1 MNLLNIL
8 NKQYS
13 ELTLTLTK
21 QLSKAEK
28 KEYGI
33 FITPRSIIKELYQS
47 IMSIDTTNMPHFK
60 NILEPSCGTCE
71 MLNYF
76 SENLNNVDFDC
87 IEYNETIFDAIKSMP
102 CNNTTNTV
110 SFYKMDFMDYIP
122 DKLYDLIIGNP
133 PYFVCKKEKV
143 PSELNEFI
151 SGRPNIF
158 GLFILKSIML
168 LKPNGVLAF
177 IIPRSFLNSVYYSKI
192 RNFIKKTCR
201 IIIIQDYNDDDNEF
215 IDTDQMTI
223 GLVIQRLE
231 DECHEP
237 EVCPYS
243 LKLNNSFIFSDNSVQ
258 LKQLFEGS
266 TTIEKMG
273 LKVRTGQIVW
283 NEHKDI
289 LSDNEDHSFLVYN
302 TNISK
307 NNTLEVKKFKNDQK
321 GQYIDRDGRIDPVLV
336 VNRGNGNSK
345 YKLNYAVITIGPYLV
360 ENHLNE
366 IYSPKIISKVE
377 LLDLYKK
384 IMESFQNPKTQQFI
398 DLFLGNNGLSKT
410 ELETI
415 FPIYI

>member
-1 MNLLNIL
+1 MDLLNIL

-33 FITPRSIIKELYQS
+33 FITPRSIIKQLFQS
-47 IMSIDTTNMPHFK
+47 IMSIDPTKMPQFK
-60 NILEPSCGTCE
+60 NVLEPSCGTCE

-76 SENLNNVDFDC
+76 SENLNNLDFDC

-102 CNNTTNTV
+102 CNNITNSV
-110 SFYKMDFMDYIP
+110 CFYKMNFLEYTP

-133 PYFVCKKEKV
+133 PYFVCKKTQV
-143 PSELNEFI
+143 PSEFNEFI
-151 SGRPNIF
+151 TGRPNIF
-158 GLFILKSIML
+158 GLFILKSIIL
-168 LKPNGVLAF
+168 LKPTGILAF
-177 IIPRSFLNSVYYSKI
+177 IIPRSFLNSVYYAKI
-192 RNFIKKTCR
+192 RDFIKTTCR
-201 IIIIQDYNDDDNEF
+201 IITIQDYDDDNDDF

-231 DECHEP
+231 HDCENLED
-237 EVCPYS
+237 CPYS
-243 LKLNNSFIFSDNSVQ
+243 LKLNNSFIFSDNSFQ

-289 LSDNEDHSFLVYN
+289 LSDNEDHSLLVYN

-307 NNTLEVKKFKNDQK
+307 NNTLEVKKFKNEEK
-321 GQYIDRDGRIDPVLV
+321 GQYID
-336 VNRGNGNSK
+336 
-345 YKLNYAVITIGPYLV
+345 
-360 ENHLNE
+360 
-366 IYSPKIISKVE
+366 
-377 LLDLYKK
+377 
-384 IMESFQNPKTQQFI
+384 
-398 DLFLGNNGLSKT
+398 
-410 ELETI
+410 
-415 FPIYI
+415 

>member
-1 MNLLNIL
+1 MSIFSE
-8 NKQYS
+8 QYS

-33 FITPRSIIKELYQS
+33 FITPQSIIKQLYQS
-47 IMSIDTTNMPHFK
+47 IMTIDPTNMPDIK

-76 SENLNNVDFDC
+76 SEKLKNVAFDC

-102 CNNTTNTV
+102 CNNVTNTV
-110 SFYKMDFMDYIP
+110 SFYKTDFMDYTS
-122 DKLYDLIIGNP
+122 DKLYELIIGNP

-143 PSELNEFI
+143 PCELNEFI

-158 GLFILKSIML
+158 GLFILKSIAL

-192 RNFIKKTCR
+192 RNFIKKTCK
-201 IIIIQDYNDDDNEF
+201 IVTIQDYDNNNDF

-231 DECHEP
+231 HNCDVP
-237 EVCPYS
+237 IDCPYS
-243 LKLNNSFIFSDNSVQ
+243 IKLNNSFIFSDNSNQ
-258 LKQLFEGS
+258 LKELFEGS

-289 LSDNEDHSFLVYN
+289 LSDNEYHSLLIYN

-307 NNTLEVKKFKNDQK
+307 NNTLEIKKFKNYQK

-345 YKLNYAVITIGPYLV
+345 YKLNYAVITLGPYLV

-366 IYSPKIISKVE
+366 IYSPTPINKSE

-415 FPIYI
+415 FPIYL

>member
-1 MNLLNIL
+1 MNIFSE
-8 NKQYS
+8 QYS

-33 FITPRSIIKELYQS
+33 FITPRSTIKELYQS
-47 IMSIDTTNMPHFK
+47 IMTVDPTMMPDIK
-60 NILEPSCGTCE
+60 NVLEPSCGTCE
-71 MLNYF
+71 MINYF
-76 SENLNNVDFDC
+76 SENLNNVAFDC
-87 IEYNETIFDAIKSMP
+87 IEYNETIFDAIKSMSF
-102 CNNTTNTV
+102 TNVTNSV
-110 SFYKMDFMDYIP
+110 SFYKMDFMDYKS
-122 DKLYDLIIGNP
+122 DKLYDLIVGNP

-151 SGRPNIF
+151 IGRPNIF
-158 GLFILKSIML
+158 GLFILKSITL
-168 LKPNGVLAF
+168 LKPNGILAF
-177 IIPRSFLNSVYYSKI
+177 IIPRSFLNSIYYSKI
-192 RNFIKKTCR
+192 RDFIKKTCR
-201 IIIIQDYNDDDNEF
+201 IITIEDYDAIDNDF

-231 DECHEP
+231 HNCEHLED
-237 EVCPYS
+237 CPYS
-243 LKLNNSFIFSDNSVQ
+243 LKLNNSFIFSDNSLQ
-258 LKQLFEGS
+258 LKELFEGS

-289 LSDNEDHSFLVYN
+289 LSDNEDHSLLIYN

-307 NNTLEVKKFKNDQK
+307 NNTLEIKKFKNEQK

-345 YKLNYAVITIGPYLV
+345 YKLNYAVITVGPYLV

-366 IYSPKIISKVE
+366 IYSPKKINKEE

-384 IMESFQNPKTQQFI
+384 IMASFQNPKTQQFI

-415 FPIYI
+415 FPIYL

>member
-1 MNLLNIL
+1 MNLLSIL
-8 NKQYS
+8 NNQYS

-28 KEYGI
+28 KEHGI
-33 FITPRSIIKELYQS
+33 FITPRSIIKQLYQS
-47 IMSIDTTNMPHFK
+47 IMSIDPTNMPHFK

-87 IEYNETIFDAIKSMP
+87 IEYNETIFDAIKSMS

-110 SFYKMDFMDYIP
+110 SFYKMDFMDYTS
-122 DKLYDLIIGNP
+122 DKLYDLIVGNP
-133 PYFVCKKEKV
+133 PYFVCKKTQV
-143 PSELNEFI
+143 PSEFNEFI
-151 SGRPNIF
+151 TGRPNIF

-168 LKPNGVLAF
+168 LKPNGILAF

-201 IIIIQDYNDDDNEF
+201 IITIQDYDNDNDF

-223 GLVIQRLE
+223 GLVIQRLDNDCGSQE
-231 DECHEP
+231 DCL
-237 EVCPYS
+237 YS

-258 LKQLFEGS
+258 LKELFEGS

-283 NEHKDI
+283 NEHKDL
-289 LSDNEDHSFLVYN
+289 LSDNEDHSLLIYN

-307 NNTLEVKKFKNDQK
+307 NNTLEVKKFKNEQK

-345 YKLNYAVITIGPYLV
+345 YKLNYAVITLGPYLV

-366 IYSPKIISKVE
+366 IYSPKQISKVE

-384 IMESFQNPKTQQFI
+384 IIDSFQNPKTQQFI

-415 FPIYI
+415 FPIYL

>member
-1 MNLLNIL
+1 MNLFSE
-8 NKQYS
+8 QYS

-21 QLSKAEK
+21 QLSKTEK

-33 FITPRSIIKELYQS
+33 FITPRSIIKQLYQS
-47 IMSIDTTNMPHFK
+47 IMTIDPTNIPHFK

-87 IEYNETIFDAIKSMP
+87 IEYNETIFDAIKNMS
-102 CNNTTNTV
+102 CNNVTNTV
-110 SFYKMDFMDYIP
+110 SFYKMDFMNYIS

-143 PSELNEFI
+143 PIELNEFI

-168 LKPNGVLAF
+168 LKPNGILAF

-192 RNFIKKTCR
+192 RDFIKKTCR
-201 IIIIQDYNDDDNEF
+201 IIIIQDYNDDNVF
-215 IDTDQMTI
+215 IDTVQMTI

-231 DECHEP
+231 YGCHEQ
-237 EVCPYS
+237 EDCPYS
-243 LKLNNSFIFSDNSVQ
+243 LKLNNSFIFSDNSLQ

-289 LSDNEDHSFLVYN
+289 LSDNEDHSLLVYN

-345 YKLNYAVITIGPYLV
+345 YKLNYAVITLGPYLV

-366 IYSPKIISKVE
+366 IYSPKKINKEE
-377 LLDLYKK
+377 LLELYKK
-384 IMESFQNPKTQQFI
+384 ITASFQNLKTQQFI

>member
-1 MNLLNIL
+1 MNLLSIL
-8 NKQYS
+8 NNQYS

-33 FITPRSIIKELYQS
+33 FITPRSIIKQLYQS
-47 IMSIDTTNMPHFK
+47 IMSIDPINIPHFK

-71 MLNYF
+71 ILNYF
-76 SENLNNVDFDC
+76 SENLNNINFDC

-102 CNNTTNTV
+102 CNNVTNTV
-110 SFYKMDFMDYIP
+110 SFYKMDFMDYTS
-122 DKLYDLIIGNP
+122 DKLYDLIVGNP
-133 PYFVCKKEKV
+133 PYFVCKKTQV
-143 PSELNEFI
+143 PNEFNEFI
-151 SGRPNIF
+151 TGRPNIF
-158 GLFILKSIML
+158 GLFILKSITL
-168 LKPNGVLAF
+168 LKPTGILAF

-192 RNFIKKTCR
+192 RDFIKKTCR
-201 IIIIQDYNDDDNEF
+201 IITIQDYDDDNDF

-223 GLVIQRLE
+223 GIVIQRLDNDCDPPE
-231 DECHEP
+231 DCL
-237 EVCPYS
+237 YS
-243 LKLNNSFIFSDNSVQ
+243 LKLNNSFIFSDNSLQ
-258 LKQLFEGS
+258 LKELFEGS

-283 NEHKDI
+283 NEHKDL
-289 LSDNEDHSFLVYN
+289 LSNNEDHSLLVYN

-307 NNTLEVKKFKNDQK
+307 NNTLELKKFKNEEK
-321 GQYIDRDGRIDPVLV
+321 GQYINRYGRIDPVLV

-345 YKLNYAVITIGPYLV
+345 YKLNYAVITLGPYLV

-366 IYSPKIISKVE
+366 IYSPKQINKLE
-377 LLDLYKK
+377 LLDIYKK
-384 IMESFQNPKTQQFI
+384 IIESFQNPKTQQFI

-415 FPIYI
+415 FPIYL

>member
-1 MNLLNIL
+1 MNLFSQ
-8 NKQYS
+8 QYS
-13 ELTLTLTK
+13 ELTLKITK

-33 FITPRSIIKELYQS
+33 FITPRSIIKQLYQS
-47 IMSIDTTNMPHFK
+47 IMSIDPTKIPYFK
-60 NILEPSCGTCE
+60 NVLEPSCGTCE

-102 CNNTTNTV
+102 CNNVTNSV
-110 SFYKMDFMDYIP
+110 CFYKMNFMEYTSH
-122 DKLYDLIIGNP
+122 KLYDLIIGNP
-133 PYFVCKKEKV
+133 PYFVCKKDQV
-143 PSELNEFI
+143 PSELTEFI

-158 GLFILKSIML
+158 GLFILKSITL

-192 RNFIKKTCR
+192 RDFIKKTCK
-201 IIIIQDYNDDDNEF
+201 IITIQDYYNDNDF

-223 GLVIQRLE
+223 GLVIQRLDNDCGSPE
-231 DECHEP
+231 D
-237 EVCPYS
+237 CPYS

-258 LKQLFEGS
+258 LKELFEGS

-283 NEHKDI
+283 NEHKDL
-289 LSDNEDHSFLVYN
+289 LSDNEDHSLLVYN

-345 YKLNYAVITIGPYLV
+345 YKLNYAIITLGPYLV

-366 IYSPKIISKVE
+366 IYSPIIINKQE
-377 LLDLYKK
+377 LLDLYTK
-384 IMESFQNPKTQQFI
+384 IMASFQNPKTQQFI

-415 FPIYI
+415 FPIYL

>member
-1 MNLLNIL
+1 MDLLL
-8 NKQYS
+8 KQYS

-28 KEYGI
+28 KEFGI
-33 FITPRSIIKELYQS
+33 FITPRTIIKELYQS
-47 IMSIDTTNMPHFK
+47 IMSIDPTNMPDIK
-60 NILEPSCGTCE
+60 NVLEPSCGTCE

-76 SENLNNVDFDC
+76 SENLNNADFDC

-102 CNNTTNTV
+102 CNNITNTV
-110 SFYKMDFMDYIP
+110 SFYKMDFMDYTSN
-122 DKLYDLIIGNP
+122 KLYDLIVGNP
-133 PYFVCKKEKV
+133 PYFVCKKTQV
-143 PSELNEFI
+143 PSEFNKFVT
-151 SGRPNIF
+151 GRPNIF
-158 GLFILKSIML
+158 GLFILKSITL
-168 LKPNGVLAF
+168 LKPNGILAF
-177 IIPRSFLNSVYYSKI
+177 IIPRSFLNSIYYSKI
-192 RNFIKKTCR
+192 RDFIKKTCR
-201 IIIIQDYNDDDNEF
+201 IITIQDYDDDNDF

-231 DECHEP
+231 YNCENLED
-237 EVCPYS
+237 CPYS
-243 LKLNNSFIFSDNSVQ
+243 LKLNNSFIFSDNSLQ

-283 NEHKDI
+283 NEHKAI
-289 LSDNEDHSFLVYN
+289 LSDNEDHSLLVYN

-307 NNTLEVKKFKNDQK
+307 NNTLEVKKFKNEKK
-321 GQYIDRDGRIDPVLV
+321 GQYINRDGRIDPVLV

-345 YKLNYAVITIGPYLV
+345 YKLNYAVITLGPYLV

-366 IYSPKIISKVE
+366 IYSPKKINKVE
-377 LLDLYKK
+377 LLDIYKK
-384 IMESFQNPKTQQFI
+384 IIKSFQNPKTQQFI

-415 FPIYI
+415 FPIYL